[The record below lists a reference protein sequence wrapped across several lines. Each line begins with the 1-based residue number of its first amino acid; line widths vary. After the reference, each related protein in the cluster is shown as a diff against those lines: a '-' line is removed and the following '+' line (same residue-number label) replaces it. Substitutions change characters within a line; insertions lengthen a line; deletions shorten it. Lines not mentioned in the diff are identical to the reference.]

1 MCQRVRE
8 GEGEKGSWLQ
18 GICRYGFAR
27 WRDSTGNNSQKAG
40 NRPKPNSLD
49 FTENWSLAVRPHS
62 TLLLFLFPPCLALW
76 TADCTKVKF
85 KKIQHKT
92 LEWRVSFHFVSLR
105 FVSFCAKAQWVPPCA
120 PLPPSLAVV
129 VGVSCFFV
137 CVVVLLLRV
146 RHVRYNLKQL
156 S

>member
-1 MCQRVRE
+1 MR
-8 GEGEKGSWLQ
+8 GGKGSWLQ

-49 FTENWSLAVRPHS
+49 STDNWSLAVRPHS
-62 TLLLFLFPPCLALW
+62 TLLLFLSPPCLALW

-105 FVSFCAKAQWVPPCA
+105 FVSFCAKTTSTPLCTPP
-120 PLPPSLAVV
+120 PLTCCCCW
-129 VGVSCFFV
+129 GFFV
-137 CVVVLLLRV
+137 CCAVVEGAPCALQFEAIELI
-146 RHVRYNLKQL
+146 
-156 S
+156 